1 MKKESE
7 EDKDNEKQKR
17 EKFIEYLEERHGS
30 IKTISPSAFGVDI
43 VIEIDG
49 VKKYFELKTSKKTL
63 SEFKNEGY
71 FGAIT
76 EKEWLCALTYKD
88 DFYIVF
94 VVNTDEKIKDNY
106 IFIPVSYKNILS
118 YASLEPFATYINIPQ
133 TSLEVNEENVFYTNG
148 SKQWDGSHKKITCK
162 AGSGRID
169 EQFILKYHRFYSKEK
184 LNNEYYEN
192 QNIKTI
198 VYHVIPTNNV
208 YDLIKNGIKRDTYLD
223 AINTC
228 NYEAVIKYI
237 NEKFGNDSH
246 TTYAVIKINLH
257 NYKYE
262 IQSDGRILIKNKIR
276 ITSGNIVEMY
286 FTLPPS
292 QDIGEVI
299 LDLF

>member
-1 MKKESE
+1 MGSKKIPDGQEVT
-7 EDKDNEKQKR
+7 KRQMFIKYLKEKHKA
-17 EKFIEYLEERHGS
+17 IE
-30 IKTISPSAFGVDI
+30 ITPPSLYGVDVVVDI
-43 VIEIDG
+43 NG
-49 VKKYFELKTSKKTL
+49 KRKYFELKTSTKTKT
-63 SEFKNEGY
+63 EFLNEGY

-106 IFIPVSYKNILS
+106 IFIPVSYKDILS

-148 SKQWDGSHKKITCK
+148 SKQWNGSHKKITCK

-184 LNNEYYEN
+184 LNNENYEN

-208 YDLIKNGIKRDTYLD
+208 YDLIKNGIKRDIYLD

-262 IQSDGRILIKNKIR
+262 IQLDGRILIKNKIR

-299 LDLF
+299 QDLF